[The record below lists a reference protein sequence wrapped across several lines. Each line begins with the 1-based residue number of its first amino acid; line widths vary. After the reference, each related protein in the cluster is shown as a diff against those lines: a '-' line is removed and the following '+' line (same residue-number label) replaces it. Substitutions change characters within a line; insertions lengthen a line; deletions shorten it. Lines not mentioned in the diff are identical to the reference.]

1 MKIAIA
7 QINPVIG
14 DFEYNFNRIRHYVDK
29 AKAHSCDM
37 VVFSELVIS
46 GYPPRDLLEKKDFI
60 EANLSCLSRLVD
72 EIRGIGVICGFVDK
86 NPADEGKPLYNSAAL
101 FENGKILHRVNK
113 RLLPTY
119 DVFDESRYFE
129 AGTECTPYSYK
140 GEKIG
145 ITICEDVWNDK
156 DIFKK
161 RIYRINP
168 VDLMI
173 KGGASLLVN
182 ISASPFH
189 AGKKEFRWDLFG
201 AIAGKYK
208 VPIIFVNQVGGNDS
222 ILFDGTSAAFD
233 RHGKIKALARDFEE
247 DIIFYD
253 SDAQTGITYKEN
265 IHPVSGPDIES
276 VLKALIMGTRDYVVK
291 CGFSKVV
298 LGLSGGI
305 DSALTAFIAAKAL
318 GPENVLSVFMPSGYT
333 SADNFEDTKKL
344 AGNIGIG
351 FEVIPVDGVFKE
363 FIRLLSPSFRE
374 GEPDITEQNI
384 QARIRGTILM
394 ALSNRQGRLLLSTGN
409 KSELAVGYCTLYGDM
424 NGGLA
429 VISDI
434 PKTAVYDLA
443 HFINRE
449 KEIIPSRI
457 IEKAPS
463 AELKPDQTDQDDLP
477 PYEILDSILKGY
489 IEELKGAGELVE
501 SGFDPKLVEDVISRV
516 DRNEYK
522 RHQAAP
528 GLKVT
533 TKAFGYGRR
542 YPLAQR
548 YTQSI
553 YKKQITAQK
562 SESRI
567 ESK

>member
-7 QINPVIG
+7 QINPIIG
-14 DFEYNFNRIRHYVDK
+14 DFEYNSSRIRHYADK
-29 AKAHSCDM
+29 AKAHSCDL

-86 NPADEGKPLYNSAAL
+86 NPVEEGKPLYNSAAL

-129 AGTECTPYSYK
+129 AGTECVPYRYK

-161 RIYRINP
+161 RIYHINP
-168 VDLMI
+168 VDLMV

-189 AGKKEFRWDLFG
+189 VGKKEFRWDLFG

-208 VPIIFVNQVGGNDS
+208 VPLIFANQVGGNDS

-233 RHGKIKALARDFEE
+233 RQGKIKALARDFEE

-253 SDAQTGITYKEN
+253 SDEQTGMTYKES
-265 IHPVSGPDIES
+265 IHSVSGPDVEP

-434 PKTAVYDLA
+434 PKTEVYGLA
-443 HFINRE
+443 RFINRKE
-449 KEIIPSRI
+449 EIIPARI

-489 IEELKGAGELVE
+489 IEDLKGAGELVK

-516 DRNEYK
+516 ARNEYK

-553 YKKQITAQK
+553 YKK
-562 SESRI
+562 
-567 ESK
+567 

>member
-14 DFEYNFNRIRHYVDK
+14 DFEYNSSRIKYYAGK
-29 AKAHSCDM
+29 AKERSCDM

-60 EANLSCLSRLVD
+60 EANLSCLFRLVD
-72 EIRGIGVICGFVDK
+72 EISGIGVICGFVDK
-86 NPADEGKPLYNSAAL
+86 NPVDEGKPLYNSAAL

-129 AGTECTPYSYK
+129 AGTECTPYTYK
-140 GEKIG
+140 GEQIG

-161 RIYRINP
+161 RIYHINP
-168 VDLMI
+168 VELMV

-182 ISASPFH
+182 ISASPFSV
-189 AGKKEFRWDLFG
+189 GKKEFRRNLFG
-201 AIAGKYK
+201 AIAGKHK
-208 VPIIFVNQVGGNDS
+208 VPFIFANQVGGNDS
-222 ILFDGTSAAFD
+222 IIFDGTSAVFD
-233 RHGKIKALARDFEE
+233 GHGNIKALASDFEE

-253 SDAQTGITYKEN
+253 FGEQTGITYEKN
-265 IHPVSGPDIES
+265 IHPVSGADVEQ
-276 VLKALIMGTRDYVVK
+276 VMKALIMGTRDYVVK

-305 DSALTAFIAAKAL
+305 DSALTAFIAAQAL
-318 GPENVLSVFMPSGYT
+318 GSENVLSVFMPSRYT
-333 SADNFEDTKKL
+333 SADNYEDTKKL
-344 AGNIGIG
+344 AENIGVG

-374 GEPDITEQNI
+374 DDPDITEQNL
-384 QARIRGTILM
+384 QARIRGTVLM

-434 PKTAVYDLA
+434 PKTVVYDLA

-489 IEELKGAGELVE
+489 IEDLKGAGELIE
-501 SGFDPKLVEDVISRV
+501 SGFDPKLVKGVISKV
-516 DRNEYK
+516 DMNEYK

-553 YKKQITAQK
+553 YKK
-562 SESRI
+562 
-567 ESK
+567 

>member
-14 DFEYNFNRIRHYVDK
+14 DFEYNSSRIKHYADK

-86 NPADEGKPLYNSAAL
+86 NPVDEGKPLYNSAAL

-129 AGTECTPYSYK
+129 AGTECTPYRYK

-156 DIFKK
+156 DIFQK
-161 RIYRINP
+161 RIYHINP
-168 VDLMI
+168 VDLMV

-189 AGKKEFRWDLFG
+189 VGKKEFRWDLFG

-208 VPIIFVNQVGGNDS
+208 VPLIFANQAGGNDS
-222 ILFDGTSAAFD
+222 ILFDGISAAFD
-233 RHGKIKALARDFEE
+233 RRGKIKALARDFEE

-253 SDAQTGITYKEN
+253 SDEQTGITYKDN
-265 IHPVSGPDIES
+265 IHPVSGPDVES

-318 GPENVLSVFMPSGYT
+318 GSENVLSVFMPSGYT

-344 AGNIGIG
+344 ADNIGIG

-434 PKTAVYDLA
+434 PKTEVYGLA
-443 HFINRE
+443 RFINRE
-449 KEIIPSRI
+449 EEIIPARI

-489 IEELKGAGELVE
+489 IEDLKGAGELVK

-553 YKKQITAQK
+553 YKK
-562 SESRI
+562 
-567 ESK
+567 

>member
-14 DFEYNFNRIRHYVDK
+14 DFEYNSSMIKHYADK

-60 EANLSCLSRLVD
+60 EANLSSLSRLVD

-86 NPADEGKPLYNSAAL
+86 NPVDEGKPLYNSAVL

-173 KGGASLLVN
+173 EGGASLLVN

-189 AGKKEFRWDLFG
+189 VGKKEFRWDLFG

-208 VPIIFVNQVGGNDS
+208 VPLIFVNQVGGNDS

-253 SDAQTGITYKEN
+253 SDEQTVITYKEN
-265 IHPVSGPDIES
+265 IHPVSGPDVES

-305 DSALTAFIAAKAL
+305 DSALTAVIAAKAL
-318 GPENVLSVFMPSGYT
+318 GSENVLSVFMPSGYT
-333 SADNFEDTKKL
+333 SADNFEDTRKL
-344 AGNIGIG
+344 AGNIRIG

-374 GEPDITEQNI
+374 GEPDISEQNI

-434 PKTAVYDLA
+434 PKTEVYGLA

-449 KEIIPSRI
+449 EEIIPARI

-489 IEELKGAGELVE
+489 IEELKGAGELVK
-501 SGFDPKLVEDVISRV
+501 SGFDPNLVEDVISRV

-553 YKKQITAQK
+553 YKK
-562 SESRI
+562 
-567 ESK
+567 

>member
-14 DFEYNFNRIRHYVDK
+14 DFEYNSSRIRHYADK

-86 NPADEGKPLYNSAAL
+86 NPVDEGKPLYNSAAL

-189 AGKKEFRWDLFG
+189 VGKKEFRWDLFG

-208 VPIIFVNQVGGNDS
+208 VPLIFANQVGGNDS
-222 ILFDGTSAAFD
+222 LLFDGTSVAFD
-233 RHGKIKALARDFEE
+233 RQGKIKALARDFEE

-253 SDAQTGITYKEN
+253 SDEQTGITYKDN
-265 IHPVSGPDIES
+265 IHTVSGPDVEP
-276 VLKALIMGTRDYVVK
+276 VLKALILGTRDYVVK

-318 GPENVLSVFMPSGYT
+318 GSENVLSVFMPSGYT
-333 SADNFEDTKKL
+333 SVDNFEDTEKL
-344 AGNIGIG
+344 AGNLGIG

-434 PKTAVYDLA
+434 PKTEVYGLA
-443 HFINRE
+443 RFINRE
-449 KEIIPSRI
+449 EEIIPARI

-489 IEELKGAGELVE
+489 IEDLKGAGELVE

-553 YKKQITAQK
+553 YKK
-562 SESRI
+562 
-567 ESK
+567 